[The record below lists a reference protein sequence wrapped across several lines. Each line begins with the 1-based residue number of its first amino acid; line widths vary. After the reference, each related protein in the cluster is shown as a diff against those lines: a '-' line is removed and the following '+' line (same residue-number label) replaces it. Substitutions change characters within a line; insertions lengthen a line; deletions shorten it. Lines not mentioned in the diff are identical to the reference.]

1 MLKDI
6 ISALKADMRVNRLRA
21 PLCLMEQACVRGT
34 GVWTC
39 PQTADVKE
47 VREEQTENWI
57 WEGVFTY
64 KEGGTLYRS
73 VQNRKGRK
81 EGK

>member
-1 MLKDI
+1 
-6 ISALKADMRVNRLRA
+6 MRVNRLRA
-21 PLCLMEQACVRGT
+21 PLCLIEKACVRGT

-39 PQTADVKE
+39 LQSAEVKE

-64 KEGGTLYRS
+64 KEGETLYRS
-73 VQNRKGRK
+73 VRK
-81 EGK
+81 